1 MATTNQTTRVLEL
14 LKRFNDGQKVC
25 IEQLQSDPMWEGK
38 SEKTIRRDL
47 DVIKAYFPDSFD
59 LIRGENGCYKAVTKS
74 AFENF
79 INPEILSLMVQT
91 FNIANKSD
99 LFENFDLDQSDR
111 RILESKIKET
121 DNLYTFKSK
130 PLETNKQDSVILK
143 KIESSIRHQK
153 TIIIDYNGD
162 SYEVKPYKII
172 FMHENF
178 YLGCE
183 IDHEL
188 QFSVYRISKIKSI
201 KDTSK
206 TFQKNPE
213 ISQFIKDMQTPF
225 ATYRQNYRNYLIEVK
240 LVVAKEKAYFFK
252 AKKHLKSQQEKT
264 LDDGNLLLT
273 YRVTQGLE
281 VEELIKR
288 WLPHIKVL
296 EPLTLKEKIEGEL
309 REYLTLCDSD
319 NHKKG
324 E

>member
-1 MATTNQTTRVLEL
+1 MATNPQARVLEL
-14 LKRFNDGQKVC
+14 LKRFNNGQKVC
-25 IEQLQSDPMWEGK
+25 IEQLQNDPVWEGK

-47 DVIKAYFPDSFD
+47 DVIKEYFPDSFE

-74 AFENF
+74 AFDNF

-111 RILESKIKET
+111 RVLESKIKET
-121 DNLYTFKSK
+121 DNLYIFKSK

-143 KIESSIRHQK
+143 KLERVIKHQK
-153 TIIIDYNGD
+153 YVIIDYYGNNF
-162 SYEVKPYKII
+162 EVKPYRII
-172 FMHENF
+172 FMNENF

-183 IDHEL
+183 IEHEL
-188 QFSVYRISKIKSI
+188 QFAVYRISKIKSI

-225 ATYRQNYRNYLIEVK
+225 ATYRQNYREHLIEVK
-240 LVVAKEKAYFFK
+240 LEVTKEKAYFFK
-252 AKKHLKSQQEKT
+252 AKKHLKSQQETT
-264 LDDGNLLLT
+264 LDNGNLLLT
-273 YRVTQGLE
+273 YRVTQELE

-296 EPLTLKEKIEGEL
+296 EPITLKEKIKSEL
-309 REYLTLCDSD
+309 REYLAIDSI
-319 NHKKG
+319 KG
-324 E
+324 